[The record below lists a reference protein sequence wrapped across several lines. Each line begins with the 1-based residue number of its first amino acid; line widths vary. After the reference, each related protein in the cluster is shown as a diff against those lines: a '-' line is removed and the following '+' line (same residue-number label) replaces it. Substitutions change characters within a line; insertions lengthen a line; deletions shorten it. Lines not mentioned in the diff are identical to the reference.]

1 MRADGRRVKNANP
14 MYTVAAYIMNQRND
28 AMNMIEEFIP
38 VEPIQNYMRVRRSEG
53 RPVSHLAVVMAAY
66 IRTVAEY
73 PELNRFVANKRI
85 YARNE
90 LAVGMVVLKPGETD
104 GTMNKIYFELE
115 DDVFTVQKRIDEY
128 VAANRE
134 SGDTNSTDRL
144 ITILLKI
151 PGLVNFG
158 VGVFKLMDR
167 YGLLPKSIIKA
178 SPFHTSL
185 VITNLASIRTNHIYH
200 HIYNFG
206 TTSMIIAMGNLREIP
221 TRTKNGVEFV
231 RCMPLGVVMDE
242 RICTGS
248 YYARAFAKMRKYLND
263 PTLLEGE
270 PEVVRREWLEQ

>member
-28 AMNMIEEFIP
+28 AMNMIEEFVP
-38 VEPIQNYMRVRRSEG
+38 VEPIQNYMRMRRSEG

-73 PELNRFVANKRI
+73 PELNRFVVNKRI

>member
-14 MYTVAAYIMNQRND
+14 MYTVAAYVMNQRND

-38 VEPIQNYMRVRRSEG
+38 VEPIQNYMRVRRGEG

-73 PELNRFVANKRI
+73 PELNRFVVNKRI

-128 VAANRE
+128 IAANRE
-134 SGDTNSTDRL
+134 SGDTNSTDQL

>member
-14 MYTVAAYIMNQRND
+14 MYTVAAYVMNQRND
-28 AMNMIEEFIP
+28 AMNMIEEFFP
-38 VEPIQNYMRVRRSEG
+38 VEPIQNYMRVRRGEG

-73 PELNRFVANKRI
+73 PELNRFVVNKRI

-134 SGDTNSTDRL
+134 SGDTNSTDQL

>member
-66 IRTVAEY
+66 IRTVAED
-73 PELNRFVANKRI
+73 PELNRFVVNKRI

-270 PEVVRREWLEQ
+270 PSVVRREWLEQ

>member
-14 MYTVAAYIMNQRND
+14 MYTVAAYVMNQRND

-38 VEPIQNYMRVRRSEG
+38 VEPIQNYMRVRRGEG

-73 PELNRFVANKRI
+73 PELNRFVVNKRI

-134 SGDTNSTDRL
+134 SGDTNSTDQL

-270 PEVVRREWLEQ
+270 PKVVRREWLEQ

>member
-38 VEPIQNYMRVRRSEG
+38 VEPIQNYMRVRRGEG

-73 PELNRFVANKRI
+73 PELNRFVVNKRI

>member
-14 MYTVAAYIMNQRND
+14 MYTVAAYVMNQRND

-38 VEPIQNYMRVRRSEG
+38 VEPIQNYMRVRRGEG

-73 PELNRFVANKRI
+73 PELNRFVVNKRI

-134 SGDTNSTDRL
+134 SGDTNSTDQL

-248 YYARAFAKMRKYLND
+248 YYARAFAKMKKYLND

>member
-38 VEPIQNYMRVRRSEG
+38 VEPIQNYMRVRRGEG

-73 PELNRFVANKRI
+73 PELNRFVVNKRI

-104 GTMNKIYFELE
+104 GTMNKICFELE

-134 SGDTNSTDRL
+134 SGDTNSTDQL

>member
-73 PELNRFVANKRI
+73 PELNRFVVNKRI

-151 PGLVNFG
+151 PGLVNFS

>member
-14 MYTVAAYIMNQRND
+14 MYTVAAYVMNQRND

-38 VEPIQNYMRVRRSEG
+38 VEPIQNYMRVRRGEG

-73 PELNRFVANKRI
+73 PELNRFVVNKRI

-104 GTMNKIYFELE
+104 VTMNKIYFELE

-134 SGDTNSTDRL
+134 SGDTNSTDQL

-270 PEVVRREWLEQ
+270 PEVVRREWL

>member
-14 MYTVAAYIMNQRND
+14 MYTVAAYVMNQRND

-38 VEPIQNYMRVRRSEG
+38 VEPIQNYMRMRRGEG

-73 PELNRFVANKRI
+73 PELNRFVVNKRI

-134 SGDTNSTDRL
+134 SGDTNSTDQL

>member
-14 MYTVAAYIMNQRND
+14 MYTVAAYVMNQRND

-38 VEPIQNYMRVRRSEG
+38 VEPIQNSMRVRRGEG

-73 PELNRFVANKRI
+73 PELNRFVVNKRI

-134 SGDTNSTDRL
+134 SGDTNSTDQL

>member
-1 MRADGRRVKNANP
+1 
-14 MYTVAAYIMNQRND
+14 
-28 AMNMIEEFIP
+28 
-38 VEPIQNYMRVRRSEG
+38 
-53 RPVSHLAVVMAAY
+53 MAAY

-73 PELNRFVANKRI
+73 PELNRFVVNKRI

>member
-38 VEPIQNYMRVRRSEG
+38 VEPIQNYMRVRRGEG

-73 PELNRFVANKRI
+73 PELNRFVVNKRI

-134 SGDTNSTDRL
+134 SGDTNSTDQL

>member
-14 MYTVAAYIMNQRND
+14 MYTVAAYVMNQRND

-38 VEPIQNYMRVRRSEG
+38 VEPIQNYMRVRRGEG

-73 PELNRFVANKRI
+73 PELNRFVVNKRI

-134 SGDTNSTDRL
+134 SGDTNSTDQL

-221 TRTKNGVEFV
+221 TCTKNGVEFV

>member
-38 VEPIQNYMRVRRSEG
+38 VEPIQNYMRVRRGEG

-73 PELNRFVANKRI
+73 PELNRFVVNKRI

-104 GTMNKIYFELE
+104 GTMNKICFELE

-134 SGDTNSTDRL
+134 SGDTNSTDQL

-270 PEVVRREWLEQ
+270 PEVVCREWLEQ

>member
-1 MRADGRRVKNANP
+1 
-14 MYTVAAYIMNQRND
+14 
-28 AMNMIEEFIP
+28 
-38 VEPIQNYMRVRRSEG
+38 
-53 RPVSHLAVVMAAY
+53 
-66 IRTVAEY
+66 
-73 PELNRFVANKRI
+73 
-85 YARNE
+85 
-90 LAVGMVVLKPGETD
+90 
-104 GTMNKIYFELE
+104 
-115 DDVFTVQKRIDEY
+115 
-128 VAANRE
+128 
-134 SGDTNSTDRL
+134 
-144 ITILLKI
+144 
-151 PGLVNFG
+151 
-158 VGVFKLMDR
+158 MDR

>member
-14 MYTVAAYIMNQRND
+14 MYTVAAYVMNQRND

-38 VEPIQNYMRVRRSEG
+38 VEPIQNYMRVRRGEG

-73 PELNRFVANKRI
+73 PELNRFVVNKRI

-134 SGDTNSTDRL
+134 SGDTNSTDQL

>member
-14 MYTVAAYIMNQRND
+14 MYTVAAYVMNQRND

-38 VEPIQNYMRVRRSEG
+38 VEPIQNYMRVRRGEG

-73 PELNRFVANKRI
+73 PELNRLVVNKRI

-134 SGDTNSTDRL
+134 SGDTNSTDQL

>member
-28 AMNMIEEFIP
+28 AMNMIEEFVP
-38 VEPIQNYMRVRRSEG
+38 VEPIQNYMRMRRSEG
-53 RPVSHLAVVMAAY
+53 RPVSHLAVVLAAY

-73 PELNRFVANKRI
+73 PELNRFVVNKRI

-248 YYARAFAKMRKYLND
+248 YYARAFARMRKYFND

-270 PEVVRREWLEQ
+270 PKVVRREWLEQ